1 MLIKYFSSS
10 SLNVCV
16 WLLRNINFPLP
27 WKLAFPYT
35 FLHSFLLLL
44 SSHVW
49 LCGYGS
55 PSRSVLFYTTRNF
68 FYCQKWNFFRT
79 LKRQTNNKGKKGKV
93 SLRKAKVNF
102 GVKEKIL
109 EWCCRKFPVSSY
121 VSLAIIKRITKS
133 IDNFSSNYF
142 FHFLSFWYCL

>member
-1 MLIKYFSSS
+1 MTLRLPAIFSYRGELCKIKVEMLIKYFSSS

-35 FLHSFLLLL
+35 FFHSFLLFLLLL

-49 LCGYGS
+49 LCVDMDHPLS
-55 PSRSVLFYTTRNF
+55 LVLYFFIQHAIF

-79 LKRQTNNKGKKGKV
+79 LKRQTNNKEK
-93 SLRKAKVNF
+93 
-102 GVKEKIL
+102 KEKCPFGKQKSIL
-109 EWCCRKFPVSSY
+109 ELRRKYWNDV
-121 VSLAIIKRITKS
+121 VE
-133 IDNFSSNYF
+133 
-142 FHFLSFWYCL
+142 SF